1 MATLAFQPWPLAA
14 PKKPALIDILT
25 HISLERG
32 HFRDIT
38 ESSLQE
44 ELAAADGLS
53 PSSSDTE
60 DDDEETT
67 SKPAAKAAPSTRQEL
82 YAVKNDM
89 LRQLDEAQRQ
99 ISDAVQFMSLLNSEH
114 TPAAEKSLSKA
125 YMGPV
130 QNGTLGTDI
139 WQRMDPDYVREEQ
152 DERLAQHVK
161 MRGLQESADSL
172 LGAAKR
178 LEANV
183 KRETEYWNQM
193 LSISEKGWNVCRV
206 GGRSNRLGVRF
217 GFSESA
223 GEFAG
228 RSVAALQTDSEG
240 GISLERGVG
249 VKPKGLRVSVV
260 RGGQVV
266 GRSYLPS
273 VADSSETT
281 LESRIRRARDSIFD
295 EELHREMLLEGR
307 TMAAL
312 AVRLK
317 GSAIEVRYTIDPD
330 TPTDRVELD
339 LVPLSAETG
348 TELNPENPDD
358 VLAQALALACRL
370 LLTQAHRNRLK
381 ARSATP
387 PPLAERKVE
396 KPVLEILRPIA
407 TFLSHNT
414 AMQSINA
421 HLHET
426 STLLLRASV
435 KSQISRAHLGV
446 TSEGGSQGIDA
457 LVATMKG
464 TLISTAQL
472 VIEGPGEQESVTLTA
487 KIETSSSQKPASSF
501 IIAGQR
507 GEQIVCDASASAQI
521 AADEVVA
528 MLLAHQ
534 LQSQAGPSWVCSDE
548 EAVLNKEAD
557 DRDEVARSERVEIT
571 VAKGVITLALP
582 DQTLEWT
589 VDGNVPEIGFW
600 QAGVKHLGEKPT

>member
-1 MATLAFQPWPLAA
+1 MAALAFQPWPLAA

-44 ELAAADGLS
+44 ELAAADDPS

-60 DDDEETT
+60 DDDEEAA
-67 SKPAAKAAPSTRQEL
+67 SKPAAKVAPSTRQEL

-89 LRQLDEAQRQ
+89 LWQLDEAQRQ

-130 QNGTLGTDI
+130 QKGTLGTDI

-152 DERLAQHVK
+152 DERLAQNVK

-178 LEANV
+178 LQGNV

-240 GISLERGVG
+240 GISLERGIG
-249 VKPKGLRVSVV
+249 VKPKGLRVSVI
-260 RGGQVV
+260 RDGQ
-266 GRSYLPS
+266 
-273 VADSSETT
+273 TT

-295 EELHREMLLEGR
+295 EELHREMLLECR
-307 TMAAL
+307 MMAAVG
-312 AVRLK
+312 VRLK
-317 GSAIEVRYTIDPD
+317 GSAIKVPYSVNADARTN
-330 TPTDRVELD
+330 RVELD

-348 TELNPENPDD
+348 TQINTENSDD
-358 VLAQALALACRL
+358 TLAQALALACRL
-370 LLTQAHRNRLK
+370 LLTQAHRERLE

-387 PPLAERKVE
+387 PPLGERKAE
-396 KPVLEILRPIA
+396 KPVLEIVRPIA
-407 TFLSHNT
+407 AFLSHDR
-414 AMQSINA
+414 AMQSINTHFHA
-421 HLHET
+421 T
-426 STLLLRASV
+426 STLLLCASV
-435 KSQISRAHLGV
+435 KSQILRAHLKV

-457 LVATMKG
+457 LAATMKG

-472 VIEGPGEQESVTLTA
+472 VIEGPGEQESVTLTI
-487 KIETSSSQKPASSF
+487 KIETSSSQVPASSF
-501 IIAGQR
+501 TIAGQR
-507 GEQIVCDASASAQI
+507 REQIVCNDTSGAQI
-521 AADEVVA
+521 AADEAVA

-534 LQSQAGPSWVCSDE
+534 IQSQTVPSWVCSDE
-548 EAVLNKEAD
+548 EAVLTKEAD
-557 DRDEVARSERVEIT
+557 DRDEVVCSERVEIS
-571 VAKGVITLALP
+571 VSKGVIAMALSE
-582 DQTLEWT
+582 QTLKWVEEDEAPQISFWEA
-589 VDGNVPEIGFW
+589 GN
-600 QAGVKHLGEKPT
+600 KHLGA

>member
-1 MATLAFQPWPLAA
+1 MAALAFQPWPLAA

-60 DDDEETT
+60 DDEEQVAP
-67 SKPAAKAAPSTRQEL
+67 KQVAKAAPSTRQEL

-130 QNGTLGTDI
+130 QKGTLGTDI
-139 WQRMDPDYVREEQ
+139 WQRMDVDYARDEQ
-152 DERLAQHVK
+152 DERLAQNIK

-178 LEANV
+178 LEVNV

-206 GGRSNRLGVRF
+206 GGRSNRLGVRL

-240 GISLERGVG
+240 GISLERGIG
-249 VKPKGLRVSVV
+249 VKPKGLRVSVT
-260 RGGQVV
+260 RDGQVA
-266 GRSYLPS
+266 GISYLQAM
-273 VADSSETT
+273 ADSSETT
-281 LESRIRRARDSIFD
+281 LESRIRRTRDSIFD
-295 EELHREMLLEGR
+295 EELHREMLLECR
-307 TMAAL
+307 TMAAVG
-312 AVRLK
+312 VRLK
-317 GSAIEVRYTIDPD
+317 GSAIKVPYSVNADARTN
-330 TPTDRVELD
+330 RVELD

-348 TELNPENPDD
+348 TQINTENSDD
-358 VLAQALALACRL
+358 NLAQALALACRL
-370 LLTQAHRNRLK
+370 LLTQAHRDRLE

-387 PPLAERKVE
+387 PPLGERKAE

-407 TFLSHNT
+407 AFLSHDR

-421 HLHET
+421 HFHAT
-426 STLLLRASV
+426 STLLLCASI
-435 KSQISRAHLGV
+435 KSQTLRAHLKV

-457 LVATMKG
+457 LTATMKG
-464 TLISTAQL
+464 TLTSTAQL
-472 VIEGPGEQESVTLTA
+472 VIEGPSEQESAKLTVT
-487 KIETSSSQKPASSF
+487 IETSSSQKPASSF
-501 IIAGQR
+501 TIAGQH
-507 GEQIVCDASASAQI
+507 GEPVVCDDSASAHI
-521 AADEVVA
+521 AADEAVA
-528 MLLAHQ
+528 ILIVRQ
-534 LQSQAGPSWVCSDE
+534 LQSQAGPSWICNDE
-548 EAVLNKEAD
+548 EAVLTKEAD
-557 DRDEVARSERVEIT
+557 DRDEVVRSERVEIT
-571 VAKGVITLALP
+571 VGKGVFAMALS
-582 DQTLEWT
+582 DQTLQWT
-589 VDGNVPEIGFW
+589 VDGDVPETGFW
-600 QAGVKHLGEKPT
+600 QAGEKHLTA

>member
-1 MATLAFQPWPLAA
+1 MAALAFQPWPLVA

-44 ELAAADGLS
+44 ELAAADALS
-53 PSSSDTE
+53 PSSSDSA
-60 DDDEETT
+60 DDYEETT
-67 SKPAAKAAPSTRQEL
+67 SKSAAKVAPSTRQEL
-82 YAVKNDM
+82 YAVKKDM
-89 LRQLDEAQRQ
+89 LCQLDEAQRQ

-130 QNGTLGTDI
+130 QGGTLGTDI
-139 WQRMDPDYVREEQ
+139 WQRMDADYAREGQHEH
-152 DERLAQHVK
+152 LAQNVK

-178 LEANV
+178 LEVNV
-183 KRETEYWNQM
+183 KKETEYWNQM

-240 GISLERGVG
+240 SISLERGVG
-249 VKPKGLRVSVV
+249 VKPKGLRVSVI
-260 RGGQVV
+260 RDGQVV
-266 GRSYLPS
+266 GRSYLRS
-273 VADSSETT
+273 VADSSEST
-281 LESRIRRARDSIFD
+281 LGSRIRRARDSIFD
-295 EELHREMLLEGR
+295 EELYREMLLECR
-307 TMAAL
+307 TMTAVG
-312 AVRLK
+312 VRLK
-317 GSAIEVRYTIDPD
+317 GSAIEVPYSVDADAR
-330 TPTDRVELD
+330 TDRVELD

-348 TELNPENPDD
+348 TQLNIENPDD
-358 VLAQALALACRL
+358 TLAQALALACRL
-370 LLTQAHRNRLK
+370 LLTEAHRERLN

-387 PPLAERKVE
+387 QPLAERKVE
-396 KPVLEILRPIA
+396 KPVVEILRPIA
-407 TFLSHNT
+407 ALLSHSE
-414 AMQSINA
+414 AMQSLNA

-435 KSQISRAHLGV
+435 KSQILHAYLKV
-446 TSEGGSQGIDA
+446 ASEGDSRGVDA
-457 LVATMKG
+457 LASTIKG
-464 TLISTAQL
+464 PLISTAQL
-472 VIEGPGEQESVTLTA
+472 DIEGPGEQGNATLTV
-487 KIETSSSQKPASSF
+487 KIETSSSQKPASTF
-501 IIAGQR
+501 TIVGQR
-507 GEQIVCDASASAQI
+507 GEQIMCDDCVSAQI
-521 AADEVVA
+521 AADETLA

-534 LQSQAGPSWVCSDE
+534 LQSQAGSSWICCDE
-548 EAVLNKEAD
+548 EAVLTKEAD
-557 DRDEVARSERVEIT
+557 DRDDIVRTERVEIS
-571 VAKGVITLALP
+571 VGREVIAMGLT

-589 VDGNVPEIGFW
+589 VDTNVPEIGFW
-600 QAGVKHLGEKPT
+600 HAGLKYLGA